1 MARQSSWASPL
12 CCFCLPFW
20 LNARGERQCPSPKG
34 SPLFHTLSSTREHL
48 VAVSGSP
55 LLGYFSGTCF
65 PVQSC
70 SRGSVNQRA
79 FASLSGDGDFPAPIL
94 TSLICS
100 SIGVWSSAHF
110 PQHPSVTFLLPPS
123 SFHQEGFSSSTLYL
137 SETMFCKLR
146 ILGIFKEVNL

>member
-12 CCFCLPFW
+12 CCFCLLFW
-20 LNARGERQCPSPKG
+20 LNARGERQCHSPKG
-34 SPLFHTLSSTREHL
+34 SPLFHTLSNTREHL
-48 VAVSGSP
+48 VTVSGSP
-55 LLGYFSGTCF
+55 LLGYFSRTCF

-94 TSLICS
+94 TSLLCS

-110 PQHPSVTFLLPPS
+110 PQHPSVTFLLRLSISKGSLPLLCIFQKPCFVNS
-123 SFHQEGFSSSTLYL
+123 EFLGYL
-137 SETMFCKLR
+137 RK
-146 ILGIFKEVNL
+146 